1 MLVCSICFY
10 VEFKNASEYIT
21 KYAMGFDGIQ
31 LSYSEKK
38 KAKDVQIMNVDT
50 DEEVSPRRKD
60 NFEESENRRGK
71 KFGRKQS
78 VAAQ

>member
-1 MLVCSICFY
+1 
-10 VEFKNASEYIT
+10 
-21 KYAMGFDGIQ
+21 
-31 LSYSEKK
+31 LSYSKK
-38 KAKDVQIMNVDT
+38 QTAKDVQIMNVDS